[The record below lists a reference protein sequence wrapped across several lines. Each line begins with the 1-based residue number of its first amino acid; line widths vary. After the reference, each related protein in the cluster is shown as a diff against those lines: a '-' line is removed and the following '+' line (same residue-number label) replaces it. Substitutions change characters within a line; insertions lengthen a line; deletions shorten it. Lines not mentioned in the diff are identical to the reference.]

1 MVEFSRLKDSGDVE
15 FSVQLKK
22 SWGPIPLKPGT
33 YKVSLQAERKGP
45 VMTIVDAFDLPTG
58 VFVEIEM

>member
-22 SWGPIPLKPGT
+22 SWGPIPLQPGT

-45 VMTIVDAFDLPTG
+45 VMTIVEAFDLPAG

>member
-22 SWGPIPLKPGT
+22 SWGPIP
-33 YKVSLQAERKGP
+33 
-45 VMTIVDAFDLPTG
+45 
-58 VFVEIEM
+58 